1 MPGPTTTI
9 ALLAVGLGIG
19 LLAGLFGIGGG
30 ILAIPG
36 LTLLLHL
43 DQHLAQGTS
52 LATIVP
58 TTAFAAYRYA
68 RRDSV
73 HWRAAAWVGGAALA
87 VGFASAH
94 LALALPARLLRSLF
108 ALFLLYVAVR
118 TMRHRSAAATTQ
130 STRAA
135 REQAPTQAGIGGAVG
150 LLAGLLGVG
159 GGSIATPA
167 LVLLCGFPQQ
177 LAQGTSLAAIVLS
190 SSAGTLGYALAGS
203 VDWMAAAILFAG
215 AAATVP
221 AGTALAHR
229 LPELHL
235 RRVFAA
241 LLCVIAVLELTQGL

>member
-1 MPGPTTTI
+1 MGI
-9 ALLAVGLGIG
+9 GLGIG

-52 LATIVP
+52 IATILP

-73 HWRAAAWVGGAALA
+73 DWRAAAWLGGAALLA
-87 VGFASAH
+87 AFASAH
-94 LALALPARLLRSLF
+94 LAQHLPARLLRTLF
-108 ALFLLYVAVR
+108 ALFLLYVAAR
-118 TMRHRSAAATTQ
+118 TVRHRPAAERKQAGPPRT
-130 STRAA
+130 
-135 REQAPTQAGIGGAVG
+135 QAPVQAGIGGAVG

-167 LVLLCGFPQQ
+167 LVLLCDFPQQ
-177 LAQGTSLAAIVLS
+177 LAQGTSLATIVLS
-190 SSAGTLGYALAGS
+190 SSAGTLGYALAGR
-203 VDWMAAAILFAG
+203 VDWVAGAIVFAG

-221 AGTALAHR
+221 AGVALAHR
-229 LPELHL
+229 LPEAQL
-235 RRVFAA
+235 RRVFAV
-241 LLCVIAVLELTQGL
+241 LLLAISVLELAQGL

>member
-1 MPGPTTTI
+1 MLPGLAATV
-9 ALLAVGLGIG
+9 ALVSIGLGIG

-52 LATIVP
+52 LATILP

-73 HWRAAAWVGGAALA
+73 NWRAARWLGGAAVLA
-87 VGFASAH
+87 GFAGAH
-94 LALALPARLLRSLF
+94 LAVILPAGLLRSLF
-108 ALFLLYVAVR
+108 AVFLLYVAMR
-118 TMRHRSAAATTQ
+118 TVRHRPAAPPAD
-130 STRAA
+130 TRPL
-135 REQAPTQAGIGGAVG
+135 RSQASLQVGIGGTVG

-190 SSAGTLGYALAGS
+190 SSAGTLGYALAGR
-203 VDWMAAAILFAG
+203 VDWVAAAILFAG

-221 AGTALAHR
+221 LGTALAHR
-229 LPELHL
+229 LPEQHL
-235 RRVFAA
+235 RRVFAI
-241 LLCVIAVLELTQGL
+241 LLGVIAVLELAQGL